1 MRDGDY
7 SLTADPDYELSTDNM
22 FDESWIPRIRQGV
35 YTNFQLFDL
44 KNDPDQTTDLAKD
57 QPGRVGEMKKKL
69 MEINAS
75 VMADGV
81 VW

>member
-7 SLTADPDYELSTDNM
+7 SLTADPDYELSTVNM
-22 FDESWIPRIRQGV
+22 FDESWIPQIRQGG

-44 KNDPDQTTDLAKD
+44 KNDPNQTTDLAKD
-57 QPGRVGEMKKKL
+57 QPGRVEEMKKKL